1 MADLNRSE
9 TDLSI
14 YSDEIVKKKHT
25 RILINERINQIR
37 QLEVNLERLKTIDM
51 KKVELSI
58 DVLRKEIKTLEN
70 ELGEKIIEAEPSQ

>member
-14 YSDEIVKKKHT
+14 YSDEILKKKHT